1 MINYEGTSYVVKGA
15 PMTQIERL
23 GVEIDPVTPAKKC
36 QPLRPGLSSLL
47 IQSCERHLSVDR
59 NLS

>member
-23 GVEIDPVTPAKKC
+23 GVEIKWESRMV
-36 QPLRPGLSSLL
+36 
-47 IQSCERHLSVDR
+47 
-59 NLS
+59 